1 MNFNLGSLSNGFLQS
16 TEVQCS
22 ENRQEKKTNGKGKRK
37 QAITSSTDKGID
49 HTLMAAEELVSTATG
64 CKVLNHFI
72 VYSLTLVLLL
82 HCTVPHSTSQSKSLP
97 SYKLFWA
104 SFSASSKQYVLA
116 KILLVS
122 FYHVTASHPLPFV
135 APSSYWLPVE
145 NLIGERDWCL
155 TDHVT

>member
-22 ENRQEKKTNGKGKRK
+22 ENRKEKKTNGKGKSK

-49 HTLMAAEELVSTATG
+49 RTLQESDLMAAEELVSTATG

-82 HCTVPHSTSQSKSLP
+82 HCTVSHSTSQSKSLP

-104 SFSASSKQYVLA
+104 SFSASSKHTKQYVLA
-116 KILLVS
+116 S
-122 FYHVTASHPLPFV
+122 
-135 APSSYWLPVE
+135 
-145 NLIGERDWCL
+145 
-155 TDHVT
+155 